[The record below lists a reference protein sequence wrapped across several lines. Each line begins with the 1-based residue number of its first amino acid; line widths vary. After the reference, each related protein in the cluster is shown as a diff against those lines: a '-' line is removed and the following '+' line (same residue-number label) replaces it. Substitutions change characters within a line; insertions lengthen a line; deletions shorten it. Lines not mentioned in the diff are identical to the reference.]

1 MEDNTQEKEPVTLS
15 DEHWN
20 GEQRLNKSTGE
31 VEVYYNGMW
40 CVKQRHGMGQIFLAG
55 LVVII
60 VFAVVSM
67 IVNSYDEWK
76 DGIVGYKP
84 DWLKEQEKNEK
95 NKE

>member
-1 MEDNTQEKEPVTLS
+1 
-15 DEHWN
+15 
-20 GEQRLNKSTGE
+20 
-31 VEVYYNGMW
+31 
-40 CVKQRHGMGQIFLAG
+40 MGQIFLAG